1 MKKTLLGLMVLLSI
15 TTYSIQDKTDD
26 SATINM
32 SGFVYGELEIS
43 VESHMD
49 FGDLRKH
56 TPERAAYSIVKI
68 KDSTLLEDE
77 TSVAKITIDETA
89 TLHNTKHPESQYT
102 VNLTLVAGDGVLPG
116 ASFKDAKVTVSKT
129 GREYEIAGRVNGDV
143 ANIAPGTYSGNF
155 NIKATYEI

>member
-1 MKKTLLGLMVLLSI
+1 MKKTLLGLMVLLSM
-15 TTYSIQDKTDD
+15 TAYSNQDETGD

-43 VESHMD
+43 VEKHME

-56 TPERAAYSIVKI
+56 TLEKPAYSVIKI
-68 KDSTLLEDE
+68 KDSTLSDNE
-77 TSVAKITIDETA
+77 TSIAKISIDETA
-89 TLHNTKHPESQYT
+89 TLQNTKHPESQYT
-102 VNLTLVAGDGVLPG
+102 INLSLVDGAGVLPG

-129 GREYEIAGRVNGDV
+129 GREYEVTGRVDGDV
-143 ANIAPGTYSGNF
+143 ANITPGTYSGNF